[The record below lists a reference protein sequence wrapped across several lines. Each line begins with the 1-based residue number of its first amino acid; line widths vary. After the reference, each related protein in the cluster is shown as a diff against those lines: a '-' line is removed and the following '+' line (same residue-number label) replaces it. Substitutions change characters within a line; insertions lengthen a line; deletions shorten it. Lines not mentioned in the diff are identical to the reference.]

1 SCPDISLTAACLMPD
16 TSAKPGF
23 ARELNDKLD
32 ELIQWAIENSPVQEP
47 PLTQKDFTDIRKSFL
62 ATAIAGTPLMR
73 EPEPSEGGAQYITDN
88 PAPWPS
94 DAWHAPRL
102 LR

>member
-1 SCPDISLTAACLMPD
+1 MPD

-62 ATAIAGTPLMR
+62 ATAIAGPPLMR
-73 EPEPSEGGAQYITDN
+73 EPEPSEGGAQYINDN
-88 PAPWPS
+88 PAPWP
-94 DAWHAPRL
+94 
-102 LR
+102 